1 MRIFWQLRWYFQQKW
16 RHYVGSILLFAVIS
30 ALQLVPPKAVGII
43 VDGVVDNTLDTN
55 TLILWLSGLTVLIFT
70 IYGCRILWRIWL
82 FGASWELGTILR
94 NRLYRHLST
103 QPPRFFE
110 RYKTG
115 DLMARGTNDVR
126 NIVMTAGEGGV
137 LTAADSLIT
146 GIAVLIIMVTQ
157 VSWKLTVMA
166 LLPMPFLA
174 IIIFFIV
181 RILHQRFRVAQE
193 AFSTMSDMTQESLN
207 GVRMLRAFG
216 LENQEQQR
224 FEEVVDDTGEK
235 NIAVARVDA
244 RFDPAIQLT
253 IGLSFLLSVAA
264 GAYLVDKGEITLGD
278 LTAFTMYLGLMI
290 WPMLAFAFLFNILE
304 RGSAAW
310 NRLQEIFDE
319 KPEIISGNKPIEN
332 KPLPLKIDIDDFHWS
347 SDLPPA
353 LTEVNIELEPGKM
366 LGVAGP
372 VGSGKSTLLT
382 LLLRQHDLENGS
394 IKFGDVEIKDALLPQ
409 WRNRFAVVN
418 QSPFL
423 FSKSIFENIALG
435 NPNAEKE
442 EVYRAAKL
450 ACIHDDI
457 EKFPEGYQTEVGE
470 KGITLSGGQKQ
481 RIAIARAMLL
491 NAQVLVLDDALSA
504 VDGRTEHQI
513 LKNLET
519 HYRDQALIVI
529 AHRLTALEAADEI
542 IVLNHGH
549 ITERGQHS
557 ALLAHQAGTRDVRVS
572 ETRAGDGGI
581 MNEPDQ
587 HV

>member
-1 MRIFWQLRWYFQQKW
+1 MKIFWQLRWYFQLKW
-16 RHYVGSILLFAVIS
+16 KQYVGSILLFAVIS

-43 VDGVVDNTLDTN
+43 VDGVVDNTLKTS
-55 TLILWLSGLTVLIFT
+55 TLVMWLLGLIVLFFA

-94 NRLYRHLST
+94 NRLYRHVST

-126 NIVMTAGEGGV
+126 NIVMTAGEGV

-157 VSWKLTVMA
+157 ISWKLTAMA

-181 RILHQRFRVAQE
+181 RILHKRFKIAQE

-253 IGLSFLLSVAA
+253 IGMSFFLSVAS
-264 GAYLVDKGEITLGD
+264 GAYLVDQGDITLGD

-319 KPEIISGNKPIEN
+319 KPEIVSGETPLGTQ
-332 KPLPLKIDIDDFHWS
+332 PLPLQIKIDEFHWS
-347 SDLPPA
+347 KELPPA
-353 LTEVNIELEPGKM
+353 LTDVHITLEPGKM
-366 LGVAGP
+366 LGIAGP

-382 LLLRQHDLENGS
+382 LLLRQHDMDNGT
-394 IKFGDVEIKDALLPQ
+394 IQFGDVKIKDAVLPE

-435 NPNAEKE
+435 NPSASKE
-442 EVYRAAKL
+442 DVYRAAKL

-519 HYRDQALIVI
+519 YYREQSLIVI
-529 AHRLTALEAADEI
+529 AHRLTALEAAEEI
-542 IVLNHGH
+542 VVLNHGH
-549 ITERGQHS
+549 IAERGQHGT
-557 ALLAHQAGTRDVRVS
+557 LLERQGWYAEMYQYQKLEQAMED
-572 ETRAGDGGI
+572 
-581 MNEPDQ
+581 
-587 HV
+587 

>member
-43 VDGVVDNTLDTN
+43 VDGVVDNTLNTN

-126 NIVMTAGEGGV
+126 NIVMTAGEGV

-244 RFDPAIQLT
+244 RFDPVIQLT

-382 LLLRQHDLENGS
+382 LLFRQHDLENGS

-423 FSKSIFENIALG
+423 FSKSIFDNIALG

-557 ALLAHQAGTRDVRVS
+557 ALLAHQGWYA
-572 ETRAGDGGI
+572 EMFEYQKLEQA
-581 MNEPDQ
+581 MEE
-587 HV
+587 

>member
-1 MRIFWQLRWYFQQKW
+1 MRIFWQLRWYFRQKW
-16 RHYVGSILLFAVIS
+16 KHYVGSILLFAVIS
-30 ALQLVPPKAVGII
+30 ALQLVPPKAVGVI
-43 VDGVVDNTLDTN
+43 VDGVVDNTLETN
-55 TLILWLSGLTVLIFT
+55 TLIMWLLGLIVLLFT

-126 NIVMTAGEGGV
+126 NIVMTAGEGV
-137 LTAADSLIT
+137 LTAADSVIT

-174 IIIFFIV
+174 VIIFFIV

-193 AFSTMSDMTQESLN
+193 AFSSMSDMTQESLN

-224 FEEVVDDTGEK
+224 FEDVVDDTGAK

-319 KPEIISGNKPIEN
+319 QPEIIGGTQPLDE
-332 KPLPLKIDIDDFHWS
+332 KPLPLHIKIDAFHWNKE
-347 SDLPPA
+347 LPPA
-353 LTEVNIELEPGKM
+353 LAAVDVTLEPGKM
-366 LGVAGP
+366 LGIAGP

-382 LLLRQHDLENGS
+382 LLLRQHDLENGT
-394 IKFGDVEIKDALLPQ
+394 IQFGDVKIKDAILPQ

-423 FSKSIFENIALG
+423 FSKSIFDNIALG
-435 NPNAEKE
+435 NPQATKE
-442 EVYRAAKL
+442 QVYQAAKL

-457 EKFPEGYQTEVGE
+457 EKFPDGYQTEVGE

-549 ITERGQHS
+549 VTERGKHHS
-557 ALLAHQAGTRDVRVS
+557 LLEHRGWYAEMFQYQKLEQAM
-572 ETRAGDGGI
+572 E
-581 MNEPDQ
+581 E
-587 HV
+587 

>member
-43 VDGVVDNTLDTN
+43 VDGVVDNTLNTN

-126 NIVMTAGEGGV
+126 NIVMTAGEGV

-244 RFDPAIQLT
+244 RFDPVIQLT

-382 LLLRQHDLENGS
+382 LLFRQHDLENGS

-423 FSKSIFENIALG
+423 FSKSIFDNIALG

-519 HYRDQALIVI
+519 YYRNQALIVI

-557 ALLAHQAGTRDVRVS
+557 ALLAHKGWYAEMFEYQKLEQAM
-572 ETRAGDGGI
+572 E
-581 MNEPDQ
+581 E
-587 HV
+587 

>member
-1 MRIFWQLRWYFQQKW
+1 MRIIWQLRWYFQLKW
-16 RHYVGSILLFAVIS
+16 KQYVGSILLFAVIS

-43 VDGVVDNTLDTN
+43 VDGVVDNTLETS
-55 TLILWLSGLTVLIFT
+55 TLVMWLLGLIVLFFA

-82 FGASWELGTILR
+82 FGASYELGTILR
-94 NRLYRHLST
+94 NRLYRHVST

-126 NIVMTAGEGGV
+126 NIVMTAGEGV

-157 VSWKLTVMA
+157 ISWKLTAMA

-181 RILHQRFRVAQE
+181 RILHKRFKIAQE

-253 IGLSFLLSVAA
+253 IGMSFFLSVAS
-264 GAYLVDKGEITLGD
+264 GAYLVDQGDITLGD

-319 KPEIISGNKPIEN
+319 KPEIVSGETPLGTQ
-332 KPLPLKIDIDDFHWS
+332 PLPLQIKIDEFHWS
-347 SDLPPA
+347 KELPPA
-353 LTEVNIELEPGKM
+353 LTDVHITLEPGKM
-366 LGVAGP
+366 LGIAGP

-382 LLLRQHDLENGS
+382 LLLRQHDMDNGT
-394 IKFGDVEIKDALLPQ
+394 IQFGDVKIKDAVLPE
-409 WRNRFAVVN
+409 WRDRFAVVN

-423 FSKSIFENIALG
+423 FSKSIFDNIALG
-435 NPNAEKE
+435 NPSASKE
-442 EVYRAAKL
+442 DVYRAAKL

-513 LKNLET
+513 LKN
-519 HYRDQALIVI
+519 
-529 AHRLTALEAADEI
+529 
-542 IVLNHGH
+542 
-549 ITERGQHS
+549 
-557 ALLAHQAGTRDVRVS
+557 
-572 ETRAGDGGI
+572 
-581 MNEPDQ
+581 
-587 HV
+587 

>member
-1 MRIFWQLRWYFQQKW
+1 MRIFWQLRWYFQLKW
-16 RHYVGSILLFAVIS
+16 KQYVGSILLFAVIS

-43 VDGVVDNTLDTN
+43 VDGVVDNTLETS
-55 TLILWLSGLTVLIFT
+55 TLVMWLLGLIVLFFA

-94 NRLYRHLST
+94 NRLYRHVST

-126 NIVMTAGEGGV
+126 NIVMTAGEGV

-157 VSWKLTVMA
+157 ISWKLTAMA

-181 RILHQRFRVAQE
+181 RILHKRFKIAQE

-253 IGLSFLLSVAA
+253 IGMCFFLSVAS
-264 GAYLVDKGEITLGD
+264 GAYLVDQGDITLGD

-319 KPEIISGNKPIEN
+319 KPEIVSGETPLGTQ
-332 KPLPLKIDIDDFHWS
+332 PLPLQIKIDEFHWS
-347 SDLPPA
+347 KDLPPA
-353 LTEVNIELEPGKM
+353 LTDVHITLEPGKM
-366 LGVAGP
+366 LGIAGP

-382 LLLRQHDLENGS
+382 LLLRQHDMDNGT
-394 IKFGDVEIKDALLPQ
+394 IQFGDIKIKDAVLPE
-409 WRNRFAVVN
+409 WRDRFAVVN

-423 FSKSIFENIALG
+423 FSKSIFDNIALG
-435 NPNAEKE
+435 NPNASKE
-442 EVYRAAKL
+442 DVYRAAKL

-519 HYRDQALIVI
+519 YYREQSLIVI
-529 AHRLTALEAADEI
+529 AHRLTALEAAEEI
-542 IVLNHGH
+542 VVLNHGH
-549 ITERGQHS
+549 IAERGQHG
-557 ALLAHQAGTRDVRVS
+557 ALLERQGWYAEMYQYQKLEQAMED
-572 ETRAGDGGI
+572 
-581 MNEPDQ
+581 
-587 HV
+587 

>member
-1 MRIFWQLRWYFQQKW
+1 MKIFWQLRWYFQLKW
-16 RHYVGSILLFAVIS
+16 KQYVGSILLFAIIS

-43 VDGVVDNTLDTN
+43 VDGVVDNTLETS
-55 TLILWLSGLTVLIFT
+55 TLVMWLLGLIVLFFA

-82 FGASWELGTILR
+82 FGASYELGTILR
-94 NRLYRHLST
+94 NRLYRHVST

-126 NIVMTAGEGGV
+126 NIVMTAGEGV

-157 VSWKLTVMA
+157 ISWKLTAMA

-181 RILHQRFRVAQE
+181 RILHKRFKIAQE

-253 IGLSFLLSVAA
+253 IGMSFFLSVAS
-264 GAYLVDKGEITLGD
+264 GAYLVDQGDITLGD

-319 KPEIISGNKPIEN
+319 KPEIVSGETPLGTQ
-332 KPLPLKIDIDDFHWS
+332 PLPLQIKIDEFHWS
-347 SDLPPA
+347 KELPPA
-353 LTEVNIELEPGKM
+353 LTDVHITLEPGKM
-366 LGVAGP
+366 LGIAGP

-382 LLLRQHDLENGS
+382 LLLRQHDMDNGT
-394 IKFGDVEIKDALLPQ
+394 IQFGDVKIKDAVLPE
-409 WRNRFAVVN
+409 WRDRFAVVN

-435 NPNAEKE
+435 NPSASKE
-442 EVYRAAKL
+442 DVYRAAKL

-519 HYRDQALIVI
+519 YYREQSLIVI
-529 AHRLTALEAADEI
+529 AHRLTALEAAEEI
-542 IVLNHGH
+542 VVLNHGH
-549 ITERGQHS
+549 IAERGQHGT
-557 ALLAHQAGTRDVRVS
+557 LLERQGWYAEMYQYQKLEQAMED
-572 ETRAGDGGI
+572 
-581 MNEPDQ
+581 
-587 HV
+587 

>member
-1 MRIFWQLRWYFQQKW
+1 MRIFWQLRWYFRQKW
-16 RHYVGSILLFAVIS
+16 KHYVGSILLFAVIS
-30 ALQLVPPKAVGII
+30 ALQLVPPKAVGVI
-43 VDGVVDNTLDTN
+43 VDGVVDNTLETN
-55 TLILWLSGLTVLIFT
+55 TLIMWLLGLIVLLFT

-126 NIVMTAGEGGV
+126 NIVMTAGEGV
-137 LTAADSLIT
+137 LTAADSVIT

-174 IIIFFIV
+174 VIIFFIV

-193 AFSTMSDMTQESLN
+193 AFSSMSDMTQESIN

-224 FEEVVDDTGEK
+224 FEDVVDDTGAK

-319 KPEIISGNKPIEN
+319 QPEIIGGTQPLDN
-332 KPLPLKIDIDDFHWS
+332 KPLPLHIKIDAFHWS
-347 SDLPPA
+347 KELPPA
-353 LTEVNIELEPGKM
+353 LAAVDVTLEPGKM
-366 LGVAGP
+366 LGIAGP

-382 LLLRQHDLENGS
+382 LLLRQHDLENGT
-394 IKFGDVEIKDALLPQ
+394 IQFGDVKIKDAILPQ

-423 FSKSIFENIALG
+423 FSKSIFDNIALG
-435 NPNAEKE
+435 NPQATKE
-442 EVYRAAKL
+442 QVYQAAKF

-457 EKFPEGYQTEVGE
+457 KKFPDGYQTEVGE

-549 ITERGQHS
+549 VTERGKHHS
-557 ALLAHQAGTRDVRVS
+557 LLEHQGWYA
-572 ETRAGDGGI
+572 EMFQYQKLEQA
-581 MNEPDQ
+581 MEE
-587 HV
+587 

>member
-1 MRIFWQLRWYFQQKW
+1 MRIFWQLRWYFQLKW
-16 RHYVGSILLFAVIS
+16 KQYVGSILLFAVIS

-43 VDGVVDNTLDTN
+43 VDGVVDNTLETS
-55 TLILWLSGLTVLIFT
+55 TLVMWLLGLIVLFFA

-94 NRLYRHLST
+94 NRLYRHVST

-126 NIVMTAGEGGV
+126 NIVMTAGEGV

-157 VSWKLTVMA
+157 ISWKLTAMA

-181 RILHQRFRVAQE
+181 RILHKRFKIAQE

-216 LENQEQQR
+216 LENLEQQR

-253 IGLSFLLSVAA
+253 IGMSFFLSVAS
-264 GAYLVDKGEITLGD
+264 GAYLVDQGDITLGD

-319 KPEIISGNKPIEN
+319 KPEIVSGETSLGTQ
-332 KPLPLKIDIDDFHWS
+332 PLPLQIKIDEFHWS
-347 SDLPPA
+347 KDLPPA
-353 LTEVNIELEPGKM
+353 LTDVHITLEPGKM
-366 LGVAGP
+366 LGIAGP

-382 LLLRQHDLENGS
+382 LLLRQHDMDNGT
-394 IKFGDVEIKDALLPQ
+394 IQFGDVKIKDAVLPE
-409 WRNRFAVVN
+409 WRDRFAVVN

-423 FSKSIFENIALG
+423 FSKSIFDNIALG
-435 NPNAEKE
+435 NPSASKE
-442 EVYRAAKL
+442 DVYRAAKL

-519 HYRDQALIVI
+519 YYREQSLIVI
-529 AHRLTALEAADEI
+529 AHRLTALEAAEEI
-542 IVLNHGH
+542 VVLNHGH
-549 ITERGQHS
+549 IAERGQHG
-557 ALLAHQAGTRDVRVS
+557 ALLERQGWYAEMYQYQKLEQAMED
-572 ETRAGDGGI
+572 
-581 MNEPDQ
+581 
-587 HV
+587 

>member
-1 MRIFWQLRWYFQQKW
+1 MRIFWQLRWYFRQKW
-16 RHYVGSILLFAVIS
+16 KHYVGSILLFAVIS
-30 ALQLVPPKAVGII
+30 ALQLIPPKAVGII
-43 VDGVVDNTLDTN
+43 VDGVVDNTLETR
-55 TLILWLSGLTVLIFT
+55 TLVMWLLGLIVLFFA
-70 IYGCRILWRIWL
+70 IYACRILWRIWL

-110 RYKTG
+110 RFKTG

-126 NIVMTAGEGGV
+126 NIVMTAGEGV

-146 GIAVLIIMVTQ
+146 GIAVLIVMVTQ

-174 IIIFFIV
+174 VIIFFIV
-181 RILHQRFRVAQE
+181 RILHKRFKIAQE
-193 AFSTMSDMTQESLN
+193 AFSSMSDMTQESLN

-224 FEEVVDDTGEK
+224 FEDVVDDTGAK

-244 RFDPAIQLT
+244 RFDPAIQIT
-253 IGLSFLLSVAA
+253 IGMSFFLSVAS
-264 GAYLVDKGEITLGD
+264 GAYLVDKGDITLGD

-319 KPEIISGNKPIEN
+319 QPEIISGEKSLG
-332 KPLPLKIDIDDFHWS
+332 KQPLPLNIKIDEFYWS
-347 SDLPPA
+347 KNLPAA
-353 LTEVNIELEPGKM
+353 LTDLYVTLEPGKM
-366 LGVAGP
+366 LGIAGP

-382 LLLRQHDLENGS
+382 LLLRQHDMDNGT
-394 IKFGDVEIKDALLPQ
+394 IQFGDINIKDAVLPE

-423 FSKSIFENIALG
+423 FSKSIFDNIALG
-435 NPNAEKE
+435 NPDASKD

-519 HYRDQALIVI
+519 YYRDQSLIVI
-529 AHRLTALEAADEI
+529 AHRLTALEAAEEI

-549 ITERGQHS
+549 IGERGQHK
-557 ALLAHQAGTRDVRVS
+557 ALLERQGWYAEMYQYQKLEQAMED
-572 ETRAGDGGI
+572 
-581 MNEPDQ
+581 
-587 HV
+587 

>member
-1 MRIFWQLRWYFQQKW
+1 MRIFWQLRWYFQLKW
-16 RHYVGSILLFAVIS
+16 KQYVGSILLFAVIS

-43 VDGVVDNTLDTN
+43 VDGVVDNTLETS
-55 TLILWLSGLTVLIFT
+55 TLVMWLLGLIVLFFA
-70 IYGCRILWRIWL
+70 IYGYRILWRIWL

-94 NRLYRHLST
+94 NRLYRHVST

-126 NIVMTAGEGGV
+126 NIVMTAGEGV

-157 VSWKLTVMA
+157 ISWKLTAMA

-181 RILHQRFRVAQE
+181 RILHKRFKIAQE

-253 IGLSFLLSVAA
+253 IGMSFFLSVAS
-264 GAYLVDKGEITLGD
+264 GAYLVEQGDITLGD

-319 KPEIISGNKPIEN
+319 KPEIVSGETSLGTQ
-332 KPLPLKIDIDDFHWS
+332 PLPLQIKIDEFHWS
-347 SDLPPA
+347 KDLPPA
-353 LTEVNIELEPGKM
+353 LTDVHITLEPGKM
-366 LGVAGP
+366 LGIAGP

-382 LLLRQHDLENGS
+382 LLLRQHDMDNGT
-394 IKFGDVEIKDALLPQ
+394 IQFGDVKIKDAVLPE
-409 WRNRFAVVN
+409 WRDRFAVVN

-423 FSKSIFENIALG
+423 FSKSIFDNIALG
-435 NPNAEKE
+435 NPSASKE
-442 EVYRAAKL
+442 DVYRAAKL

-519 HYRDQALIVI
+519 YYREQSLIVI
-529 AHRLTALEAADEI
+529 AHRLTALEAAEEI
-542 IVLNHGH
+542 VVLNHGH
-549 ITERGQHS
+549 IAERGQHG
-557 ALLAHQAGTRDVRVS
+557 ALLERQGWYAEMYQYQKLEQAMED
-572 ETRAGDGGI
+572 
-581 MNEPDQ
+581 
-587 HV
+587 

>member
-1 MRIFWQLRWYFQQKW
+1 MRIFWQLRWYFRQKW
-16 RHYVGSILLFAVIS
+16 KHYVGSILLFAVIS
-30 ALQLVPPKAVGII
+30 ALQLVPPKAVGVI
-43 VDGVVDNTLDTN
+43 VDGVVDNTLETN
-55 TLILWLSGLTVLIFT
+55 TLIMWLLGLIVLLFT

-126 NIVMTAGEGGV
+126 NIVMTAGEGV
-137 LTAADSLIT
+137 LTAADSVIT

-174 IIIFFIV
+174 VIIFFIV

-193 AFSTMSDMTQESLN
+193 AFSSMSDMTQESLN

-224 FEEVVDDTGEK
+224 FEDVVDDTGAK

-319 KPEIISGNKPIEN
+319 QPEIIGGTQPLDE
-332 KPLPLKIDIDDFHWS
+332 KPLPLHIKIDAFHWS
-347 SDLPPA
+347 KELPPA
-353 LTEVNIELEPGKM
+353 LADVDVTLEPGKM
-366 LGVAGP
+366 LGIAGP

-382 LLLRQHDLENGS
+382 LLLRQHDLENGT
-394 IKFGDVEIKDALLPQ
+394 IQFGDVKIKDAILPQ

-423 FSKSIFENIALG
+423 FSKSIFDNIALG
-435 NPNAEKE
+435 NPQATKE
-442 EVYRAAKL
+442 QVYQAAKL

-457 EKFPEGYQTEVGE
+457 KKFPDGYQTEVGE

-549 ITERGQHS
+549 VTERGKHHS
-557 ALLAHQAGTRDVRVS
+557 LLEHQGWYA
-572 ETRAGDGGI
+572 EMFQYQKLEQA
-581 MNEPDQ
+581 MEE
-587 HV
+587 

>member
-1 MRIFWQLRWYFQQKW
+1 MRIFWQLRWYFRQKW
-16 RHYVGSILLFAVIS
+16 KHYVGSILLFAVIS
-30 ALQLVPPKAVGII
+30 ALQLVPPKAVGVI
-43 VDGVVDNTLDTN
+43 VDGVVDNTLETN
-55 TLILWLSGLTVLIFT
+55 TLIMWLLGLIVLLFT

-103 QPPRFFE
+103 QPPHFFE

-126 NIVMTAGEGGV
+126 NIVMTAGEGV
-137 LTAADSLIT
+137 LTAADSVIT

-174 IIIFFIV
+174 VIIFFIV

-193 AFSTMSDMTQESLN
+193 AFSSMSDMTQESLN

-224 FEEVVDDTGEK
+224 FEDVVDDTGAK

-319 KPEIISGNKPIEN
+319 QPEIIGGTQPLDE
-332 KPLPLKIDIDDFHWS
+332 KPLPLHIKIDAFHWS
-347 SDLPPA
+347 KELPPA
-353 LTEVNIELEPGKM
+353 LAVVDVTLEPGKM
-366 LGVAGP
+366 LGIAGP

-382 LLLRQHDLENGS
+382 LLLRQHDLENGT
-394 IKFGDVEIKDALLPQ
+394 IQFGDVKIKDAILPQ

-423 FSKSIFENIALG
+423 FSKSIFDNIALG
-435 NPNAEKE
+435 NPQATKE
-442 EVYRAAKL
+442 QVYQAAKL

-457 EKFPEGYQTEVGE
+457 EKFPDGYQTEVGE

-549 ITERGQHS
+549 VTERGKHHS
-557 ALLAHQAGTRDVRVS
+557 LLEHQGWYA
-572 ETRAGDGGI
+572 EMFQYQKLEQA
-581 MNEPDQ
+581 MEE
-587 HV
+587 

>member
-1 MRIFWQLRWYFQQKW
+1 MRIFWQLRWYFRQKW
-16 RHYVGSILLFAVIS
+16 KHYVGSILLFAVIS
-30 ALQLVPPKAVGII
+30 ALQLVPPKAVGVI
-43 VDGVVDNTLDTN
+43 VDGVVDNTLETN
-55 TLILWLSGLTVLIFT
+55 TLIMWLLGLIVLLFT

-126 NIVMTAGEGGV
+126 NIVMTAGEGV
-137 LTAADSLIT
+137 LTAADSVIT

-174 IIIFFIV
+174 VIIFFIV

-193 AFSTMSDMTQESLN
+193 AFSSMSDMTQESLN

-224 FEEVVDDTGEK
+224 FEDVVDDTGAK

-319 KPEIISGNKPIEN
+319 QPEIIGGTQPLDN
-332 KPLPLKIDIDDFHWS
+332 KPLPLHIKIDAFHWS
-347 SDLPPA
+347 KELPPA
-353 LTEVNIELEPGKM
+353 LAAVDVTLEPGKM
-366 LGVAGP
+366 LGISGP

-382 LLLRQHDLENGS
+382 LLLRQHDLENGT
-394 IKFGDVEIKDALLPQ
+394 IQFGDVKIKDAILPQ

-423 FSKSIFENIALG
+423 FSKSIFDNIALG
-435 NPNAEKE
+435 NPQATKE
-442 EVYRAAKL
+442 QVYQAAKL

-457 EKFPEGYQTEVGE
+457 EKFPDGYQTEVGE

-549 ITERGQHS
+549 VTERGKHHS
-557 ALLAHQAGTRDVRVS
+557 LLEHQGWYA
-572 ETRAGDGGI
+572 EMFQYQKLEQA
-581 MNEPDQ
+581 MEE
-587 HV
+587 

>member
-1 MRIFWQLRWYFQQKW
+1 MRIFWQLRWYFRQKW
-16 RHYVGSILLFAVIS
+16 KHYVGSILLFAVIS
-30 ALQLVPPKAVGII
+30 ALQLVSPKAVGVI
-43 VDGVVDNTLDTN
+43 VDGVVDNTLETN
-55 TLILWLSGLTVLIFT
+55 TLIMWLLGLIVLLFT

-126 NIVMTAGEGGV
+126 NIVMTAGEGV
-137 LTAADSLIT
+137 LTAADSVIT

-174 IIIFFIV
+174 VIIFFIV

-193 AFSTMSDMTQESLN
+193 AFSSMSDMTQESLN

-224 FEEVVDDTGEK
+224 FEDVVDDTGAK

-319 KPEIISGNKPIEN
+319 QPEIIGGTQPLDN
-332 KPLPLKIDIDDFHWS
+332 KPLPLHIKIDAFHWS
-347 SDLPPA
+347 KELPPA
-353 LTEVNIELEPGKM
+353 LAAVDVTLEPGKM
-366 LGVAGP
+366 LGIAGP

-382 LLLRQHDLENGS
+382 LLLRQHDLENGT
-394 IKFGDVEIKDALLPQ
+394 IQFGDVKIKDAILPQ

-423 FSKSIFENIALG
+423 FSKSIFDNIALG
-435 NPNAEKE
+435 NPQATKE
-442 EVYRAAKL
+442 QVYQAAKL

-457 EKFPEGYQTEVGE
+457 EKFPDGYQTEVGE

-549 ITERGQHS
+549 VTERGKHHS
-557 ALLAHQAGTRDVRVS
+557 LLEHQGWYA
-572 ETRAGDGGI
+572 EMFQYQKLEQA
-581 MNEPDQ
+581 MEE
-587 HV
+587 

>member
-1 MRIFWQLRWYFQQKW
+1 MRIFWQLRWYFRQKW
-16 RHYVGSILLFAVIS
+16 KHYVGSILLFAVIS
-30 ALQLVPPKAVGII
+30 ALQLVPPKAVGVI
-43 VDGVVDNTLDTN
+43 VDGVVDNTLETN
-55 TLILWLSGLTVLIFT
+55 TLIMWLLGLIVLLFT

-126 NIVMTAGEGGV
+126 NIVMTAGEGV
-137 LTAADSLIT
+137 LTAADSVIT

-193 AFSTMSDMTQESLN
+193 AFSSMSDMTQESLN

-224 FEEVVDDTGEK
+224 FEDVVDDTGAK

-319 KPEIISGNKPIEN
+319 QPEIIGGTQPLDN
-332 KPLPLKIDIDDFHWS
+332 KPLPLHIKIDAFHWS
-347 SDLPPA
+347 KELPPA
-353 LTEVNIELEPGKM
+353 LAAVDVTLEPGKM
-366 LGVAGP
+366 LGIAGP

-382 LLLRQHDLENGS
+382 LLLRQHDLENGT
-394 IKFGDVEIKDALLPQ
+394 IQFGDVKIKDAILPQ

-423 FSKSIFENIALG
+423 FSKSIFDNIALG
-435 NPNAEKE
+435 NPQATKE
-442 EVYRAAKL
+442 QVYQAAKL

-457 EKFPEGYQTEVGE
+457 EKFPDGYQTEVGE

-549 ITERGQHS
+549 VTERGKHHS
-557 ALLAHQAGTRDVRVS
+557 LLEHQGWYA
-572 ETRAGDGGI
+572 EMFQYQKLEQA
-581 MNEPDQ
+581 MEE
-587 HV
+587 

>member
-1 MRIFWQLRWYFQQKW
+1 MRIFWQLRWYFRQKW
-16 RHYVGSILLFAVIS
+16 KHYVGSILLFAVIS
-30 ALQLVPPKAVGII
+30 ALQLVPPKAVGVI
-43 VDGVVDNTLDTN
+43 VDGVVDNTLETN
-55 TLILWLSGLTVLIFT
+55 TLIMWLLGLIVLLFT

-126 NIVMTAGEGGV
+126 NIVMTAGEGV
-137 LTAADSLIT
+137 LTAADSVIT

-157 VSWKLTVMA
+157 VCWKLTVMA

-174 IIIFFIV
+174 LIIFFIV

-193 AFSTMSDMTQESLN
+193 AFSSMSDMTQESLN

-224 FEEVVDDTGEK
+224 FEDVVDDTGAK

-319 KPEIISGNKPIEN
+319 QPEIIGGTQPLDD
-332 KPLPLKIDIDDFHWS
+332 KPLPLHIKIDAFHWS
-347 SDLPPA
+347 KELPPA
-353 LTEVNIELEPGKM
+353 LAAVDVTLEPGKM
-366 LGVAGP
+366 LGIAGP
-372 VGSGKSTLLT
+372 VGSGKSTLLS
-382 LLLRQHDLENGS
+382 LLLRQHDLENGT
-394 IKFGDVEIKDALLPQ
+394 IQFGDVKIKDAILPQ

-423 FSKSIFENIALG
+423 FSKSIFDNIALG
-435 NPNAEKE
+435 NPQATQEQ
-442 EVYRAAKL
+442 VYQAAKF

-457 EKFPEGYQTEVGE
+457 EKFPDGYQTEVGE

-504 VDGRTEHQI
+504 VDGRTEHLI

-549 ITERGQHS
+549 VTERGKHHS
-557 ALLAHQAGTRDVRVS
+557 LLEHQGWYA
-572 ETRAGDGGI
+572 EMFQYQKLEQA
-581 MNEPDQ
+581 MEE
-587 HV
+587 

>member
-1 MRIFWQLRWYFQQKW
+1 MRIFWQLRWYFRQKW
-16 RHYVGSILLFAVIS
+16 KHYVGSILLFAVIS
-30 ALQLVPPKAVGII
+30 ALQLVPPKAVGVI
-43 VDGVVDNTLDTN
+43 VDGVVDNTLETN
-55 TLILWLSGLTVLIFT
+55 TLIMWLLGLIVLLFT

-126 NIVMTAGEGGV
+126 NIVMTAGEGV
-137 LTAADSLIT
+137 LTAADSVIT

-174 IIIFFIV
+174 VIIFFIV

-193 AFSTMSDMTQESLN
+193 AFSSMSDMTQESLN

-224 FEEVVDDTGEK
+224 FEDVVDDTGAK

-319 KPEIISGNKPIEN
+319 QPEIIGGTQPLDN
-332 KPLPLKIDIDDFHWS
+332 KPLPLHIKIDAFHWS
-347 SDLPPA
+347 KELPSA
-353 LTEVNIELEPGKM
+353 LAAVDVTLEPGKM
-366 LGVAGP
+366 LGIAGP

-382 LLLRQHDLENGS
+382 LLLRQHDLENGT
-394 IKFGDVEIKDALLPQ
+394 IQFGDVKIKDAILPQ

-423 FSKSIFENIALG
+423 FSKSIFDNIALG
-435 NPNAEKE
+435 NPQATKE
-442 EVYRAAKL
+442 QVYQAAKL

-457 EKFPEGYQTEVGE
+457 EKFPDGYQTEVGE

-549 ITERGQHS
+549 VTERGKHHS
-557 ALLAHQAGTRDVRVS
+557 LLEHQGWYA
-572 ETRAGDGGI
+572 EMFQYQKLEQA
-581 MNEPDQ
+581 MEE
-587 HV
+587 

>member
-126 NIVMTAGEGGV
+126 NIVMTAGEGV

-423 FSKSIFENIALG
+423 FSKSIFDNIALG

-557 ALLAHQAGTRDVRVS
+557 ALLAHQGWYA
-572 ETRAGDGGI
+572 EMLEYQKLEQA
-581 MNEPDQ
+581 MEE
-587 HV
+587 

>member
-1 MRIFWQLRWYFQQKW
+1 MRIFWQLRWYFRQKW
-16 RHYVGSILLFAVIS
+16 KHYVGSILLFAVIS
-30 ALQLVPPKAVGII
+30 ALQLVPPKAVGVI
-43 VDGVVDNTLDTN
+43 VDGVVDNTLEAN
-55 TLILWLSGLTVLIFT
+55 TLIMWLLGLIVLLFT

-126 NIVMTAGEGGV
+126 NIVMTAGEGV
-137 LTAADSLIT
+137 LTAADSVIT

-174 IIIFFIV
+174 VIIFFIV

-193 AFSTMSDMTQESLN
+193 AFSSMSDMTQESLN

-224 FEEVVDDTGEK
+224 FEDVVDDTGAK

-319 KPEIISGNKPIEN
+319 QPEIIGGTQPLDE
-332 KPLPLKIDIDDFHWS
+332 KPLPLHIKIDAFHWS
-347 SDLPPA
+347 KELPPA
-353 LTEVNIELEPGKM
+353 LAVVDVTLEPGKM
-366 LGVAGP
+366 LGIAGP

-382 LLLRQHDLENGS
+382 LLLRQHDLENGT
-394 IKFGDVEIKDALLPQ
+394 IQFGDVKIKDAILPQ

-423 FSKSIFENIALG
+423 FSKSIFDNIALG
-435 NPNAEKE
+435 NPQATKE
-442 EVYRAAKL
+442 QVYQAAKL

-457 EKFPEGYQTEVGE
+457 EKFPDGYQTEVGE

-549 ITERGQHS
+549 VTERGKHHS
-557 ALLAHQAGTRDVRVS
+557 LLEHQGWYA
-572 ETRAGDGGI
+572 EMFQYQKLEQA
-581 MNEPDQ
+581 MEE
-587 HV
+587 

>member
-1 MRIFWQLRWYFQQKW
+1 MRIFWQLRWYFRQKW
-16 RHYVGSILLFAVIS
+16 KHYVGSILLFAVIS
-30 ALQLVPPKAVGII
+30 ALQLVPPKAVGVI
-43 VDGVVDNTLDTN
+43 VDGVVDNTLETN
-55 TLILWLSGLTVLIFT
+55 TLIMWLLGLIVLLFT
-70 IYGCRILWRIWL
+70 TYGCRILWRIWL

-126 NIVMTAGEGGV
+126 NIVMTAGEGV
-137 LTAADSLIT
+137 LTAADSVIT

-174 IIIFFIV
+174 VIIFFIV

-193 AFSTMSDMTQESLN
+193 AFSSMSDMTQESLN

-224 FEEVVDDTGEK
+224 FEDVVDDTGAK

-319 KPEIISGNKPIEN
+319 QPEIIGGTQPLDD
-332 KPLPLKIDIDDFHWS
+332 KPLPLHIKIDAFHWS
-347 SDLPPA
+347 KELPPA
-353 LTEVNIELEPGKM
+353 LAAVDVTLEPGKM
-366 LGVAGP
+366 LGIAGP

-382 LLLRQHDLENGS
+382 LLLRQHDLENGT
-394 IKFGDVEIKDALLPQ
+394 IQFGDVKIKDAILPQ

-423 FSKSIFENIALG
+423 FSKSIFDNIALG
-435 NPNAEKE
+435 NPQATKE
-442 EVYRAAKL
+442 QVYQAAKL

-457 EKFPEGYQTEVGE
+457 EKFPDGYQTEVGE

-481 RIAIARAMLL
+481 RIAIARAILL

-549 ITERGQHS
+549 VTERGKHHS
-557 ALLAHQAGTRDVRVS
+557 LLEHQGWYA
-572 ETRAGDGGI
+572 EMFQYQKLEQA
-581 MNEPDQ
+581 MEE
-587 HV
+587 

>member
-126 NIVMTAGEGGV
+126 NIVTTAGEGV

-319 KPEIISGNKPIEN
+319 KPAIISGNKPIEN

-423 FSKSIFENIALG
+423 FSKSIFDNIALG

-557 ALLAHQAGTRDVRVS
+557 ALLAHQGWYA
-572 ETRAGDGGI
+572 EMFEYQKLEQA
-581 MNEPDQ
+581 MEE
-587 HV
+587 

>member
-1 MRIFWQLRWYFQQKW
+1 MRIFWQLRWYFRQKW
-16 RHYVGSILLFAVIS
+16 KHYVGSILLFAVIS
-30 ALQLVPPKAVGII
+30 ALQLVPPKAVGVI
-43 VDGVVDNTLDTN
+43 VDGVVDNTLETN
-55 TLILWLSGLTVLIFT
+55 TLVMWLLGLIVLLFT

-126 NIVMTAGEGGV
+126 NIVMTAGEGV
-137 LTAADSLIT
+137 LTAADSVIT

-174 IIIFFIV
+174 VIIFFIV

-193 AFSTMSDMTQESLN
+193 AFSSMSDMTQESLN

-224 FEEVVDDTGEK
+224 FEDVVDDTGAK

-319 KPEIISGNKPIEN
+319 QPEIIGGTQPLDD
-332 KPLPLKIDIDDFHWS
+332 KPLPLHIKVDAFHWS
-347 SDLPPA
+347 KELPPA
-353 LTEVNIELEPGKM
+353 LAVVDVTLEPGKM
-366 LGVAGP
+366 LGIAGP

-382 LLLRQHDLENGS
+382 LLLRQHDLENGT
-394 IKFGDVEIKDALLPQ
+394 IQFGDVKIKDAILPQ

-423 FSKSIFENIALG
+423 FSKSIFDNIALG
-435 NPNAEKE
+435 NPQATKE
-442 EVYRAAKL
+442 QVYQAAKL

-457 EKFPEGYQTEVGE
+457 EKFPDGYQTEVGE

-549 ITERGQHS
+549 VTERGKHHS
-557 ALLAHQAGTRDVRVS
+557 LLEHQGWYA
-572 ETRAGDGGI
+572 EMFQYQKLEQA
-581 MNEPDQ
+581 MEE
-587 HV
+587 

>member
-1 MRIFWQLRWYFQQKW
+1 MRIFWQLRWYFRQKW
-16 RHYVGSILLFAVIS
+16 KHYVGSILLFAVIS
-30 ALQLVPPKAVGII
+30 ALQLVPPKAVGVI
-43 VDGVVDNTLDTN
+43 VDGVVDNTLETN
-55 TLILWLSGLTVLIFT
+55 TLIMWLLGLIVLLFT

-126 NIVMTAGEGGV
+126 NIVMTAGEGV
-137 LTAADSLIT
+137 LTAADSVIT

-174 IIIFFIV
+174 VIIFFIV

-193 AFSTMSDMTQESLN
+193 AFSSMSDMTQESLN

-224 FEEVVDDTGEK
+224 FEDVVDDTGAK

-253 IGLSFLLSVAA
+253 IGLSFLLSMAA

-319 KPEIISGNKPIEN
+319 QPEIIGGTQPLDE
-332 KPLPLKIDIDDFHWS
+332 KPLPLHIKIDAFHWS
-347 SDLPPA
+347 KELPPA
-353 LTEVNIELEPGKM
+353 LAAVDVTLEPGKM
-366 LGVAGP
+366 LGIAGP

-382 LLLRQHDLENGS
+382 LLLRQHDLENGT
-394 IKFGDVEIKDALLPQ
+394 IQFGDVKIKDAILPQ

-423 FSKSIFENIALG
+423 FSKSIFDNIALG
-435 NPNAEKE
+435 NPQATKE
-442 EVYRAAKL
+442 QVYQAAKL

-457 EKFPEGYQTEVGE
+457 EKFPDGYQTEVGE

-549 ITERGQHS
+549 VTERGKHHS
-557 ALLAHQAGTRDVRVS
+557 LLEHQGWYA
-572 ETRAGDGGI
+572 EMFQYQKLEQA
-581 MNEPDQ
+581 MEE
-587 HV
+587 

>member
-1 MRIFWQLRWYFQQKW
+1 MRIFWQLRWYFRQKW
-16 RHYVGSILLFAVIS
+16 KHYVGSILLFAVIS
-30 ALQLVPPKAVGII
+30 ALQLVPPKAVGVI
-43 VDGVVDNTLDTN
+43 VDGVVDNTLETN
-55 TLILWLSGLTVLIFT
+55 TLIMWLLGLIVLLFT

-126 NIVMTAGEGGV
+126 NIVMTAGEGV
-137 LTAADSLIT
+137 LTAADSVIT

-174 IIIFFIV
+174 VIIFFIV

-193 AFSTMSDMTQESLN
+193 AFSSMSDMTQESLN

-224 FEEVVDDTGEK
+224 FEDVVDDTGAK

-319 KPEIISGNKPIEN
+319 QPEIIGGTQPLDN
-332 KPLPLKIDIDDFHWS
+332 KPLPLHIKIDAFHWS
-347 SDLPPA
+347 RELPPA
-353 LTEVNIELEPGKM
+353 LADVDVTLEPGKM
-366 LGVAGP
+366 LGIAGP

-382 LLLRQHDLENGS
+382 LLLRQHDLENGT
-394 IKFGDVEIKDALLPQ
+394 IQFGDVKIKDAILPQ

-423 FSKSIFENIALG
+423 FSKSIFDNIALG
-435 NPNAEKE
+435 NPQATQEQ
-442 EVYRAAKL
+442 VYQAAKF

-457 EKFPEGYQTEVGE
+457 KKFPDGYQTEVGE

-549 ITERGQHS
+549 VTERGKHHS
-557 ALLAHQAGTRDVRVS
+557 LLEHQGWYA
-572 ETRAGDGGI
+572 EMFQYQKLEQA
-581 MNEPDQ
+581 MEE
-587 HV
+587 

>member
-1 MRIFWQLRWYFQQKW
+1 MRIFWQLRWYFRQKW
-16 RHYVGSILLFAVIS
+16 KHYVGSILLFAVIS
-30 ALQLVPPKAVGII
+30 ALQLVPPKAVGVI
-43 VDGVVDNTLDTN
+43 VDGVVDNTLETN
-55 TLILWLSGLTVLIFT
+55 TLIMWLLGLIVLLFT
-70 IYGCRILWRIWL
+70 IYECRILWRIWL

-126 NIVMTAGEGGV
+126 NIVMTAGEGV
-137 LTAADSLIT
+137 LTAADSVIT

-174 IIIFFIV
+174 VIIFFIV

-193 AFSTMSDMTQESLN
+193 AFSSMSDMTQESLN

-224 FEEVVDDTGEK
+224 FEDVVDDTGAK

-319 KPEIISGNKPIEN
+319 QPEIIGGTQPLDE
-332 KPLPLKIDIDDFHWS
+332 KPLPLHIKIDAFHWS
-347 SDLPPA
+347 KELPPA
-353 LTEVNIELEPGKM
+353 LAAVDVTLEPGKM
-366 LGVAGP
+366 LGIAGP

-382 LLLRQHDLENGS
+382 LLLRQHDLENGT
-394 IKFGDVEIKDALLPQ
+394 IQFGDVKIKDAILPQ

-423 FSKSIFENIALG
+423 FSKSIFDNIALG
-435 NPNAEKE
+435 NPQATKE
-442 EVYRAAKL
+442 QVYQAAKL

-457 EKFPEGYQTEVGE
+457 KKFPDGYQTEVGE

-549 ITERGQHS
+549 VTERGKHHS
-557 ALLAHQAGTRDVRVS
+557 LLEHQGWYA
-572 ETRAGDGGI
+572 EMFQYQKLEQA
-581 MNEPDQ
+581 MEE
-587 HV
+587 

>member
-1 MRIFWQLRWYFQQKW
+1 MRIFWQLHWYFRQKW
-16 RHYVGSILLFAVIS
+16 KHYVGSILLFAVIS
-30 ALQLVPPKAVGII
+30 ALQLIPPKAVGII
-43 VDGVVDNTLDTN
+43 VDGVVDNTLETR
-55 TLILWLSGLTVLIFT
+55 TLVMWLLGLIVLFFA
-70 IYGCRILWRIWL
+70 IYACRILWRIWL

-110 RYKTG
+110 RFKTG

-126 NIVMTAGEGGV
+126 NIVMTAGEGV

-146 GIAVLIIMVTQ
+146 GIAVLIVMVTQ

-174 IIIFFIV
+174 VIIFFIV
-181 RILHQRFRVAQE
+181 RILHKRFKIAQE
-193 AFSTMSDMTQESLN
+193 AFSSMSDMTQESLN

-224 FEEVVDDTGEK
+224 FEDVVDDTGAK

-244 RFDPAIQLT
+244 RFDPAIQIT
-253 IGLSFLLSVAA
+253 IGMSFFLSVAS
-264 GAYLVDKGEITLGD
+264 GAYLVDKGDITLGD

-319 KPEIISGNKPIEN
+319 QPEIISGEKSLG
-332 KPLPLKIDIDDFHWS
+332 KQPLPLNIKIDEFYWS
-347 SDLPPA
+347 KNLPAA
-353 LTEVNIELEPGKM
+353 LTDLYVTLEPGKM
-366 LGVAGP
+366 LGIAGP

-382 LLLRQHDLENGS
+382 LLLRQHDMDNGT
-394 IKFGDVEIKDALLPQ
+394 IQFGDINIKDAVLPE

-423 FSKSIFENIALG
+423 FSKSIFDNIALG
-435 NPNAEKE
+435 NPDASKD

-519 HYRDQALIVI
+519 YYRNQSLIVI
-529 AHRLTALEAADEI
+529 AHRLTALEAAEEI

-549 ITERGQHS
+549 IGERGQHK
-557 ALLAHQAGTRDVRVS
+557 ALLERQGWYAEMYQYQKLEQAMED
-572 ETRAGDGGI
+572 
-581 MNEPDQ
+581 
-587 HV
+587 

>member
-1 MRIFWQLRWYFQQKW
+1 MRIFWQLRWYFQLKW
-16 RHYVGSILLFAVIS
+16 KQYVGSILLFAVIS

-43 VDGVVDNTLDTN
+43 VDGVVDNTLETS
-55 TLILWLSGLTVLIFT
+55 TLVMWLLGLIVLFFA

-94 NRLYRHLST
+94 NRLYRHVST

-126 NIVMTAGEGGV
+126 NIVMTAGEGV

-157 VSWKLTVMA
+157 ISWKLTAMA

-181 RILHQRFRVAQE
+181 RILHKRFKIAQE

-253 IGLSFLLSVAA
+253 IGMSFFLSVAS
-264 GAYLVDKGEITLGD
+264 GAYLVDQGDITLGD

-319 KPEIISGNKPIEN
+319 KPEIVSGETPLGTQ
-332 KPLPLKIDIDDFHWS
+332 PLPLQIKIDEFHWS
-347 SDLPPA
+347 KDLPSA
-353 LTEVNIELEPGKM
+353 LTDVHITLEPGKM
-366 LGVAGP
+366 LGIAGP

-382 LLLRQHDLENGS
+382 LLLRQHDMDNGT
-394 IKFGDVEIKDALLPQ
+394 IQFGDIKIKDAVLPE
-409 WRNRFAVVN
+409 WRDRFAVVN

-423 FSKSIFENIALG
+423 FSKSIFDNIALG
-435 NPNAEKE
+435 NPSASKE
-442 EVYRAAKL
+442 DVYRAAKL

-519 HYRDQALIVI
+519 YYREQSLIVI
-529 AHRLTALEAADEI
+529 AHRLTALEAAEEI
-542 IVLNHGH
+542 VVLNHGH
-549 ITERGQHS
+549 IAERGQHG
-557 ALLAHQAGTRDVRVS
+557 ALLERQGWYAEMYQYQKLEQAMED
-572 ETRAGDGGI
+572 
-581 MNEPDQ
+581 
-587 HV
+587 

>member
-1 MRIFWQLRWYFQQKW
+1 MRIFWQLRWYFRQKW
-16 RHYVGSILLFAVIS
+16 KHYVGSILLFAVIS
-30 ALQLVPPKAVGII
+30 ALQLVPPKAVGMI
-43 VDGVVDNTLDTN
+43 VDGIVDNTLETN
-55 TLILWLSGLTVLIFT
+55 TLIMWLLGLIVLLFT

-126 NIVMTAGEGGV
+126 NIVMTAGEGV
-137 LTAADSLIT
+137 LTAADSVIT

-174 IIIFFIV
+174 VIIFFIV

-193 AFSTMSDMTQESLN
+193 AFSSMSDMTQESLN

-224 FEEVVDDTGEK
+224 FEDVVDDTGAK

-278 LTAFTMYLGLMI
+278 LTAFTMYLGFMI

-319 KPEIISGNKPIEN
+319 QPEIIGGTQPLDE
-332 KPLPLKIDIDDFHWS
+332 KPLPLHIKIDAFHWS
-347 SDLPPA
+347 KELPPA
-353 LTEVNIELEPGKM
+353 LAAVDVTLEPGKM
-366 LGVAGP
+366 LGIAGP

-382 LLLRQHDLENGS
+382 LLLRQHDLENGT
-394 IKFGDVEIKDALLPQ
+394 IQFGDVKIKDAILPQ

-423 FSKSIFENIALG
+423 FSKSIFDNIALG
-435 NPNAEKE
+435 NPQATKE
-442 EVYRAAKL
+442 QVYQAAKL

-457 EKFPEGYQTEVGE
+457 EKFPDGYQTEVGE

-542 IVLNHGH
+542 IVLNHGLV
-549 ITERGQHS
+549 TERGKHHS
-557 ALLAHQAGTRDVRVS
+557 LLEHQGWYA
-572 ETRAGDGGI
+572 EMFQYQKLEQA
-581 MNEPDQ
+581 MEE
-587 HV
+587 

>member
-1 MRIFWQLRWYFQQKW
+1 MRIFWQLRWYFQLKW
-16 RHYVGSILLFAVIS
+16 KQYVGSILLFAVIS

-43 VDGVVDNTLDTN
+43 VDGVVDNTLETS
-55 TLILWLSGLTVLIFT
+55 TLVMWLLGLIVLFFA

-94 NRLYRHLST
+94 NRLYRHVST

-126 NIVMTAGEGGV
+126 NIVMTAGEGV

-157 VSWKLTVMA
+157 ISWKLTAMA

-181 RILHQRFRVAQE
+181 RILHKRFKIAQE

-253 IGLSFLLSVAA
+253 IGMSFFLSVAS
-264 GAYLVDKGEITLGD
+264 GAYLVDQGDITLGD

-319 KPEIISGNKPIEN
+319 KPEIVSGETSLGTQ
-332 KPLPLKIDIDDFHWS
+332 PLPLQIKINEFHWS
-347 SDLPPA
+347 KDLPPA
-353 LTEVNIELEPGKM
+353 LTDVHITLEPGKM
-366 LGVAGP
+366 LGIAGP

-382 LLLRQHDLENGS
+382 LLLRQHDMDNGT
-394 IKFGDVEIKDALLPQ
+394 IQFGDVKIKDAVLPE
-409 WRNRFAVVN
+409 WRDRFAVVN

-423 FSKSIFENIALG
+423 FSKSIFDNIALG
-435 NPNAEKE
+435 NPSASKE
-442 EVYRAAKL
+442 DVYRAAKL

-519 HYRDQALIVI
+519 YYREQSLIVI
-529 AHRLTALEAADEI
+529 AHRLTALEAAEEI
-542 IVLNHGH
+542 VVLNHGH
-549 ITERGQHS
+549 IAERGQHG
-557 ALLAHQAGTRDVRVS
+557 ALLERKGWYAEMYQYQKLEQAMED
-572 ETRAGDGGI
+572 
-581 MNEPDQ
+581 
-587 HV
+587 

>member
-1 MRIFWQLRWYFQQKW
+1 MRIFWQLRWYFRQKW
-16 RHYVGSILLFAVIS
+16 KHYVGSILLFAVIS
-30 ALQLVPPKAVGII
+30 ALQLVPPKAVGVI
-43 VDGVVDNTLDTN
+43 VDGVVDNTLETN
-55 TLILWLSGLTVLIFT
+55 TLIMWLLGLIVLLFT
-70 IYGCRILWRIWL
+70 IYGSRILWRIWL

-126 NIVMTAGEGGV
+126 NIVMTAGEGV
-137 LTAADSLIT
+137 LTAADSVIT

-174 IIIFFIV
+174 VIIFFIV

-193 AFSTMSDMTQESLN
+193 AFSSMSDMTQESLN

-216 LENQEQQR
+216 LENQEQRR
-224 FEEVVDDTGEK
+224 FEDVVDDTGAK

-319 KPEIISGNKPIEN
+319 QPEIIGGTQPLDN
-332 KPLPLKIDIDDFHWS
+332 KPLPLHIKIDAFHWS
-347 SDLPPA
+347 KELPPA
-353 LTEVNIELEPGKM
+353 LAAVDVTLEPGKM
-366 LGVAGP
+366 LGIAGP

-382 LLLRQHDLENGS
+382 LLLRQHDLENGT
-394 IKFGDVEIKDALLPQ
+394 IQFGDVKIKDAILPQ

-423 FSKSIFENIALG
+423 FSKSIFDNIALG
-435 NPNAEKE
+435 NPQATKE
-442 EVYRAAKL
+442 QVYQAAKL

-457 EKFPEGYQTEVGE
+457 EKFPDGYQTEVGE

-549 ITERGQHS
+549 VTERGKHHS
-557 ALLAHQAGTRDVRVS
+557 LLEHQGWYA
-572 ETRAGDGGI
+572 EMFQYQKLEQA
-581 MNEPDQ
+581 MEE
-587 HV
+587 

>member
-1 MRIFWQLRWYFQQKW
+1 MRIFWQLRWYFQLKW
-16 RHYVGSILLFAVIS
+16 KQYVGSILLFAVIS

-43 VDGVVDNTLDTN
+43 VDGVVDNTLETS
-55 TLILWLSGLTVLIFT
+55 TLVMWLLGLIVLFFA

-94 NRLYRHLST
+94 NRLYRHVST

-126 NIVMTAGEGGV
+126 NIVMTAGEGV

-157 VSWKLTVMA
+157 ISWKLTAMA

-181 RILHQRFRVAQE
+181 RILHKRFKIAQE

-253 IGLSFLLSVAA
+253 IGMSFFLSVAS
-264 GAYLVDKGEITLGD
+264 GAYLVDQGDITLGD

-319 KPEIISGNKPIEN
+319 KPEIVSGKTPLGTQ
-332 KPLPLKIDIDDFHWS
+332 PLPLQIKIDEFHWS
-347 SDLPPA
+347 KDLPPA
-353 LTEVNIELEPGKM
+353 LADVHITLEPGKM
-366 LGVAGP
+366 LGIAGP

-382 LLLRQHDLENGS
+382 LLLRQHDMDNGT
-394 IKFGDVEIKDALLPQ
+394 IQFGDIKIKDAVLPE
-409 WRNRFAVVN
+409 WRDRFAVVN

-423 FSKSIFENIALG
+423 FSKSIFDNIALG
-435 NPNAEKE
+435 NPNASKE
-442 EVYRAAKL
+442 DVYRAAKL

-519 HYRDQALIVI
+519 YYREQSLIVI
-529 AHRLTALEAADEI
+529 AHRLTALEAAEEI
-542 IVLNHGH
+542 VVLNHGH
-549 ITERGQHS
+549 IAERGQHG
-557 ALLAHQAGTRDVRVS
+557 ALLERQGWYAEMYQYQKLEQAMED
-572 ETRAGDGGI
+572 
-581 MNEPDQ
+581 
-587 HV
+587 

>member
-1 MRIFWQLRWYFQQKW
+1 MRIFWQLRWYFRQKW
-16 RHYVGSILLFAVIS
+16 KHYVGSILLFAVIS
-30 ALQLVPPKAVGII
+30 ALQLVPPKAVGVI
-43 VDGVVDNTLDTN
+43 VDGVVDNTLETN
-55 TLILWLSGLTVLIFT
+55 TLIMWLLGLIVLLFT

-126 NIVMTAGEGGV
+126 NIVMTAGEGV
-137 LTAADSLIT
+137 LTAADSVIT

-174 IIIFFIV
+174 VIIFFIV

-193 AFSTMSDMTQESLN
+193 AFSSMSDMTQESLN

-224 FEEVVDDTGEK
+224 FEDVVDDTGAK

-319 KPEIISGNKPIEN
+319 QPEIIGGTQPLDE
-332 KPLPLKIDIDDFHWS
+332 KPLPLHIKIDAFHWS
-347 SDLPPA
+347 KELPPA
-353 LTEVNIELEPGKM
+353 LAAVDVTLEPGKM
-366 LGVAGP
+366 LGIAGP

-382 LLLRQHDLENGS
+382 LLLRQHDLENGT
-394 IKFGDVEIKDALLPQ
+394 IQFGDVKIKDAILPQ

-423 FSKSIFENIALG
+423 FSKSIFDNIALG
-435 NPNAEKE
+435 NPQATKE
-442 EVYRAAKL
+442 QVYQAAKL

-457 EKFPEGYQTEVGE
+457 EKFPDGYQTEVGE

-542 IVLNHGH
+542 FVLNHGH
-549 ITERGQHS
+549 VTERGKHHS
-557 ALLAHQAGTRDVRVS
+557 LLEHQGWYA
-572 ETRAGDGGI
+572 EMFQYQKLEQA
-581 MNEPDQ
+581 MEE
-587 HV
+587 

>member
-1 MRIFWQLRWYFQQKW
+1 MRIFWQLRWYFRQKW
-16 RHYVGSILLFAVIS
+16 KHYVGSILLFAVIS
-30 ALQLVPPKAVGII
+30 ALQLVPPKAVGVI
-43 VDGVVDNTLDTN
+43 VDGVVDNTLETN
-55 TLILWLSGLTVLIFT
+55 TLIMWLLGLIVLLFT
-70 IYGCRILWRIWL
+70 IYGCRILWRILL

-126 NIVMTAGEGGV
+126 NIVMTAGEGV
-137 LTAADSLIT
+137 LTAADSVIT

-174 IIIFFIV
+174 VIIFFIV

-193 AFSTMSDMTQESLN
+193 AFSSMSDMTQESLN

-224 FEEVVDDTGEK
+224 FEDVVDDTGAK

-319 KPEIISGNKPIEN
+319 QPEIIGGTQPLDG
-332 KPLPLKIDIDDFHWS
+332 KPLPLHIKVDAFHWS
-347 SDLPPA
+347 RELPPA
-353 LTEVNIELEPGKM
+353 LADVDVTLEPGKM
-366 LGVAGP
+366 LGIAGP

-382 LLLRQHDLENGS
+382 LLLRQHDLENGT
-394 IKFGDVEIKDALLPQ
+394 IQFGDVKIKDAILPQ

-423 FSKSIFENIALG
+423 FSKSIFDNIALG
-435 NPNAEKE
+435 NPQATKE
-442 EVYRAAKL
+442 QVYQAAKL

-457 EKFPEGYQTEVGE
+457 EKFPDGYQTEVGE

-549 ITERGQHS
+549 VTERGKHHS
-557 ALLAHQAGTRDVRVS
+557 LLEHQGWYA
-572 ETRAGDGGI
+572 EMFQYQKLEQA
-581 MNEPDQ
+581 MEE
-587 HV
+587 

>member
-1 MRIFWQLRWYFQQKW
+1 MRIFWQLRWYFRQKW
-16 RHYVGSILLFAVIS
+16 KHYVGSILLFAVIS
-30 ALQLVPPKAVGII
+30 ALQLVPPKAVGVI
-43 VDGVVDNTLDTN
+43 VDGVVDNTLETN
-55 TLILWLSGLTVLIFT
+55 TLIMWLLGLIVLLFT

-126 NIVMTAGEGGV
+126 NIVMTAGEGV
-137 LTAADSLIT
+137 LTAADSVIT

-174 IIIFFIV
+174 VIIFFIV

-193 AFSTMSDMTQESLN
+193 AFSSMSDMTQESLN

-224 FEEVVDDTGEK
+224 FEDVVDDTGAK

-319 KPEIISGNKPIEN
+319 QPEIIGGTQPLDN
-332 KPLPLKIDIDDFHWS
+332 KPLPLHIKIDAFHWS
-347 SDLPPA
+347 KELPPA
-353 LTEVNIELEPGKM
+353 LAAVDVTLEPGKM
-366 LGVAGP
+366 LGIAGP

-382 LLLRQHDLENGS
+382 LLLRQHDLENGT
-394 IKFGDVEIKDALLPQ
+394 IHFGDVKIKDAILPQ

-423 FSKSIFENIALG
+423 FSKSIFDNIALG
-435 NPNAEKE
+435 NPQATKE
-442 EVYRAAKL
+442 QVYQAAKL

-457 EKFPEGYQTEVGE
+457 EKFPDGYQTEVGE

-549 ITERGQHS
+549 VTERGKHHS
-557 ALLAHQAGTRDVRVS
+557 LLEHQGWYA
-572 ETRAGDGGI
+572 EMFQYQKLEQA
-581 MNEPDQ
+581 MEE
-587 HV
+587 

>member
-1 MRIFWQLRWYFQQKW
+1 MRIFWQLRWYFRQKW
-16 RHYVGSILLFAVIS
+16 KHYVGSILLFAVIS
-30 ALQLVPPKAVGII
+30 ALQLVPPKAVGVI
-43 VDGVVDNTLDTN
+43 VDGVVDNTLETN
-55 TLILWLSGLTVLIFT
+55 TLIMWLLGLIVLLFT

-126 NIVMTAGEGGV
+126 NIVMTAGEGV
-137 LTAADSLIT
+137 LTAADSVIT

-174 IIIFFIV
+174 VIIFFIV

-193 AFSTMSDMTQESLN
+193 AFSSMSDMTQESLN

-224 FEEVVDDTGEK
+224 FEDVVDDTGAK

-319 KPEIISGNKPIEN
+319 QPEIIGGTRPLDD
-332 KPLPLKIDIDDFHWS
+332 KPLPLHIKIDAFHWS
-347 SDLPPA
+347 KELPPA
-353 LTEVNIELEPGKM
+353 LAAVDVTLEPGKM
-366 LGVAGP
+366 LGIAGP
-372 VGSGKSTLLT
+372 VGSGKSTLLS
-382 LLLRQHDLENGS
+382 LLLRQHDLENGT
-394 IKFGDVEIKDALLPQ
+394 IQFGDVKIKDAILPQ

-423 FSKSIFENIALG
+423 FSKSIFDNIALG
-435 NPNAEKE
+435 NPQATKE
-442 EVYRAAKL
+442 QVYQAAKF

-457 EKFPEGYQTEVGE
+457 KKFPDGYQTEVGE

-549 ITERGQHS
+549 VTERGKHHS
-557 ALLAHQAGTRDVRVS
+557 LLEHQGWYA
-572 ETRAGDGGI
+572 EMFQYQKLEQA
-581 MNEPDQ
+581 MEE
-587 HV
+587 

>member
-1 MRIFWQLRWYFQQKW
+1 MRIFWQLRWYFQLKW
-16 RHYVGSILLFAVIS
+16 KQYVGSILLFAVIS
-30 ALQLVPPKAVGII
+30 ALQIVPPKAVGII
-43 VDGVVDNTLDTN
+43 VDGMVDNTLETS
-55 TLILWLSGLTVLIFT
+55 TLVMWLLGLIVLFFA

-94 NRLYRHLST
+94 NRLYRHVST

-126 NIVMTAGEGGV
+126 NIVMTAGEGV

-157 VSWKLTVMA
+157 ISWKLTAMA

-181 RILHQRFRVAQE
+181 RILHKRFKIAQE

-253 IGLSFLLSVAA
+253 IGMSFFLSVAS
-264 GAYLVDKGEITLGD
+264 GAYLVDQGDITLGD

-319 KPEIISGNKPIEN
+319 KPEIVSGETPLGAQ
-332 KPLPLKIDIDDFHWS
+332 PLPLQIKIDEFHWS
-347 SDLPPA
+347 KELPPA
-353 LTEVNIELEPGKM
+353 LTDVHITLEPGKM
-366 LGVAGP
+366 LGIAGP

-382 LLLRQHDLENGS
+382 LLLRQHDMDNGT
-394 IKFGDVEIKDALLPQ
+394 IQFGDVKIKDAVLPE
-409 WRNRFAVVN
+409 WRDRFAVVN

-435 NPNAEKE
+435 NPSASKE
-442 EVYRAAKL
+442 DVYRAAKL

-519 HYRDQALIVI
+519 YYREQSLIVI
-529 AHRLTALEAADEI
+529 AHRLTALEAAEEI
-542 IVLNHGH
+542 VVLNHGH
-549 ITERGQHS
+549 IAERGQHGT
-557 ALLAHQAGTRDVRVS
+557 LLERQGWYAEMYQYQKLEQAMED
-572 ETRAGDGGI
+572 
-581 MNEPDQ
+581 
-587 HV
+587 